1 MTSAIYP
8 CLWFDGNAKEAANFY
23 CSIFKNSKIIDDTP
37 MVVNFEI
44 NGSKIMGLTGGPA
57 FKFNESFSFVVNCD
71 DQAQIDDYWEKLTAD
86 GGKEG
91 RCGWLKDKFGF
102 SWQIIPANLGK
113 IMSDPETRQKRMQ
126 AMMKMGKFNI
136 QELLSA

>member
-37 MVVNFEI
+37 MVVHFEI
-44 NGSKIMGLTGGPA
+44 NGSKIMGLNGGPA

-102 SWQIIPANLGK
+102 SWQIIPANLGQ
-113 IMSDPETRQKRMQ
+113 IMSDPEKRQNRMQ